1 VQPARHHLDLG
12 CGAKPRNPFS
22 YEVVCGIDLVAH
34 ADVAP
39 GVEIKTAN
47 LFIDAI
53 PYPDNSF
60 DAVSAFDFIEH
71 IPRTLNGGE
80 HGTRFPF
87 IELMNEIWR
96 VLKHDGVFY
105 ALTPGYPS
113 NEAFIDPTHVN
124 FITAGTHT
132 YFCEGRCYGK
142 NYGFTGMFKARRV
155 AWVYPRL
162 HYRANDDFSTRLK
175 TIFRKLKLKPQTHI
189 LWELQA
195 IKHDQPS

>member
-1 VQPARHHLDLG
+1 MQTARYHLDLG
-12 CGAKPRNPFS
+12 CGARPRNPFS
-22 YEVVCGIDLVAH
+22 YEVVSGVDLVAH
-34 ADVAP
+34 DGVAP
-39 GVEIKTAN
+39 GIEIKTAN
-47 LFIDAI
+47 LSIDPI
-53 PYPDNSF
+53 PYPDSTF

-71 IPRTLNGGE
+71 IPRILNGGE
-80 HGTRFPF
+80 YGTRFPF

-113 NEAFIDPTHVN
+113 LEAFIDPTHVN
-124 FITAGTHT
+124 FITDGTHS

-142 NYGFTGMFKARRV
+142 NYGFIGMFKAKRV

-162 HYRANDDFSTRLK
+162 HYHANNDFSTK
-175 TIFRKLKLKPQTHI
+175 IKSIFRKIKLKPQTHI

-195 IKHDQPS
+195 IKHE